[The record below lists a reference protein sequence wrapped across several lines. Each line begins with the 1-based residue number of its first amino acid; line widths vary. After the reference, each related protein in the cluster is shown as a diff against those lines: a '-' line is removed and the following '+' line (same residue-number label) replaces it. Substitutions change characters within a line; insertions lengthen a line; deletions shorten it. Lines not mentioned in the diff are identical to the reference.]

1 MHGLLRSKDRDAG
14 NHVCAKPQ
22 GSTGRPGCDIN
33 CCAPLGPSAG
43 ELMKPTQPVQTLQ
56 ASSPSRPPRQA
67 FSAPWNKPTAP
78 RPPSPLF
85 TLLLIGSSFA
95 LGVILVRTCSV
106 SVWCCVGLVLCWF
119 WRCFDLVLCWFG
131 TVLVWYCA
139 GFGVGLF
146 WCYVGLVLFWF
157 GVVLDWYCLGL
168 VVCWFGTVWVWRCC
182 AGLVL
187 VWFAVGLVLVL
198 F

>member
-85 TLLLIGSSFA
+85 TLPLIGSSFA
-95 LGVILVRTCSV
+95 FGCYFGSGLFCFCVRTSQCQKFRTHV
-106 SVWCCVGLVLCWF
+106 IYPIWEKKKTMPLNTVVLCKYIN
-119 WRCFDLVLCWFG
+119 
-131 TVLVWYCA
+131 T
-139 GFGVGLF
+139 
-146 WCYVGLVLFWF
+146 
-157 GVVLDWYCLGL
+157 
-168 VVCWFGTVWVWRCC
+168 
-182 AGLVL
+182 
-187 VWFAVGLVLVL
+187 
-198 F
+198 

>member
-85 TLLLIGSSFA
+85 TLPLIGSSFA
-95 LGVILVRTCSV
+95 FGCYFGS
-106 SVWCCVGLVLCWF
+106 GLF
-119 WRCFDLVLCWFG
+119 CFCLVLCWFG
-131 TVLVWYCA
+131 VVLVWVLFLLGVMLVWYC
-139 GFGVGLF
+139 F
-146 WCYVGLVLFWF
+146 GLVS
-157 GVVLDWYCLGL
+157 VV
-168 VVCWFGTVWVWRCC
+168 
-182 AGLVL
+182 
-187 VWFAVGLVLVL
+187 LVLVL